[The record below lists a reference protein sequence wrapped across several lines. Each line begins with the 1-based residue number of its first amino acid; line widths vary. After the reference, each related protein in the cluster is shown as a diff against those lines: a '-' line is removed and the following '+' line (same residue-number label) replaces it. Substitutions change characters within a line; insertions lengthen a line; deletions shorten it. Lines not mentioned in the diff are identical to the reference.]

1 MCGSRDACC
10 DVDVLIFVGRTL
22 LWIYITL
29 FRESNSKFELYKQ
42 VSRDMSV
49 FLGEDLRLGGF
60 VD

>member
-1 MCGSRDACC
+1 MLVVMWMCCRM
-10 DVDVLIFVGRTL
+10 IFVGRTL